1 MGVTL
6 FTGVIGLVI
15 ASLISGVFLRA
26 AVALANKVFVPD
38 PANLRQEFP
47 PSQER
52 ETEPNFDSLVDLE
65 PDAVPP
71 NSNPFA
77 GSNTPTSTKSST
89 NNNPYAAPTHYGS
102 PQTKASL
109 TAKLAIPEPTYGHA
123 CGISFVQG
131 LVSNALNFA
140 LLLVAPIQLAPFA
153 SIGLTF
159 VVATFVYG
167 LMLPTSAPRAF
178 VIYLFQILIMIVVA
192 IVLAIVIFG
201 VMAVVS

>member
-1 MGVTL
+1 MGAAL
-6 FTGVIGLVI
+6 FTIVIGLVI

-26 AVALANKVFVPD
+26 AVALANKVFE
-38 PANLRQEFP
+38 PAPADFRQTFS
-47 PSQER
+47 PSHQR
-52 ETEPNFDSLVDLE
+52 ETEPNFDSLIDLE

-71 NSNPFA
+71 SSNPFA
-77 GSNTPTSTKSST
+77 GSNTQTSTKSST

-102 PQTKASL
+102 PQTKATL
-109 TAKLAIPEPTYGHA
+109 KAKLAIPEPTYGHA

-131 LVSNALNFA
+131 LVVTILNFA
-140 LLLVAPIQLAPFA
+140 HALVAPIQLAPIA

-178 VIYLFQILIMIVVA
+178 VIYLFQVLIMIAFA

-201 VMAVVS
+201 VMAIVS

>member
-1 MGVTL
+1 MAAAL
-6 FTGVIGLVI
+6 FGLVI

-38 PANLRQEFP
+38 PADFREAFS
-47 PSQER
+47 PSRKQ
-52 ETEPNFDSLVDLE
+52 ETEPNFGSLVDLE
-65 PDAVPP
+65 PDNVPA

-109 TAKLAIPEPTYGHA
+109 PAKLAIPEPTYGHA

-131 LVSNALNFA
+131 LVVTVMNFA
-140 LLLVAPIQLAPFA
+140 LVSVAPIQLAPFA

-159 VVATFVYG
+159 VAATFVYG
-167 LMLPTSAPRAF
+167 LMLPTSAARAF
-178 VIYLFQILIMIVVA
+178 VIYLFQILIMIAVA
-192 IVLAIVIFG
+192 IVLAVVIFG
-201 VMAVVS
+201 VMAIVS